1 MVKIKP
7 LKTRVCQAC
16 GMSDLDINI
25 LRTPSF
31 LQSTQIKRKT
41 PAKIVSIIN
50 TKARKTPSK
59 MSSLF

>member
-1 MVKIKP
+1 MWG
-7 LKTRVCQAC
+7 